1 MIFDIPCLPGEKV
14 YFLDDLTE
22 RKKIRKAINTIV
34 KCGVIDHITIGQAL
48 SPIITV
54 CDDEN
59 TWINFDIREDL
70 GVIVFL
76 TLEEAEKYLKLE
88 Q

>member
-1 MIFDIPCLPGEKV
+1 MIFEIPCLPGEKV

-22 RKKIRKAINTIV
+22 RKKIRKAIKTIV

-59 TWINFDIREDL
+59 TWTNFDIREEL
-70 GVIVFL
+70 GVIVF
-76 TLEEAEKYLKLE
+76 
-88 Q
+88 

>member
-1 MIFDIPCLPGEKV
+1 MIFDIPCLPGAKV

-22 RKKIRKAINTIV
+22 RIKNKKVVKTIV
-34 KCGVIDHITIGQAL
+34 KCGIVDHITIGQAL
-48 SPIITV
+48 SPIITI

-59 TWINFDIREDL
+59 TWTDFDIKEDL

-76 TLEEAEKYLKLE
+76 TPEEAESQAHLDH
-88 Q
+88 